1 MELTTIINALQ
12 NAFERND
19 VKEEVLDDY
28 WYKLNVETGIHSTGF
43 CFSASEVI
51 YRLNGKDN
59 WKVLSLKDPDHWS
72 NGTHYFLENRH
83 SKEILDITRNQ
94 YEERGIEIPY
104 DLGKGRGLRNVSN
117 NAKTLAQMAGLG
129 VLPR

>member
-1 MELTTIINALQ
+1 MELTTIISALH
-12 NAFERND
+12 NAFERNEI
-19 VKEEVLDDY
+19 KEAVLDDY
-28 WYKLNVETGIHSTGF
+28 WYKLNIKTGIHSTGF
-43 CFSASEVI
+43 CFAASEVI

-59 WKVLSLKDPDHWS
+59 WKVLSLKDPDHWN

-94 YEERGIEIPY
+94 YEERRIEIPY

-117 NAKTLAQMAGLG
+117 KAKTLAQMAGLG